1 MKLTDSTLTMLK
13 YLFIVNFLFFFLSS
27 TLKANEIYYA
37 CSNKMEANRSKSNIY
52 EIGEVFGFTYIKFD
66 KKKSKITVHE
76 HIGDSKPER
85 LGTKKI
91 SFIDQNNVEVV
102 FNRSEGKT
110 KMIDTFQF
118 NSLNG
123 FNEQE
128 TDFDFKASLYF
139 KHKSTFWD
147 YDYNSDICIGPLKDN
162 KMLEGK
168 KAKKEY
174 KRWIKSGW

>member
-1 MKLTDSTLTMLK
+1 MIK
-13 YLFIVNFLFFFLSS
+13 YILIINFLFFFLSS

-37 CSNKMEANRSKSNIY
+37 CTNKMNADRSESKIY

-76 HIGDSKPER
+76 HVGDSKPAR

-91 SFIDQNNVEVV
+91 SFINQDNVEVV
-102 FNRSEGKT
+102 FNKSEGKT
-110 KMIDTFQF
+110 KIIDTFQF
-118 NSLNG
+118 NSLKG

-128 TDFDFKASLYF
+128 TDFNFTASLYF

-147 YDYNSDICIGPLKDN
+147 YDYSSDACIGPFKDD

>member
-1 MKLTDSTLTMLK
+1 MKLINNTLNMLK
-13 YLFIVNFLFFFLSS
+13 YFFIVNFLFFFLSS

-37 CSNKMEANRSKSNIY
+37 CSNKMDTNRSKSKIY
-52 EIGEVFGFTYIKFD
+52 DIGEVFGFTYIKFD

-118 NSLNG
+118 NSLKG

-128 TDFDFKASLYF
+128 TDFNFTASLYF

-147 YDYNSDICIGPLKDN
+147 YDYSSDACIGPFKDD